1 MKHTNWSTHRFQQGI
16 SLVEIMVAFAIG
28 LLVSLVVMQV
38 FSTYDK
44 QKKATSG
51 NSDAQT
57 NGGISLYM
65 IQRDALNAG
74 FGLPVFDTKNSPL
87 KATSVIAL
95 PSLTNIDISPITII
109 DGGTSSD
116 RLIIRYGNAQN
127 GGIPITVIGS
137 PTITNTP
144 YPGNGTIGVSNNLGC
159 QDKDTSL
166 ACGGT
171 TCRMS
176 TVYGPTDIA
185 VPPVSTVPVPDTDH
199 IKLLNVTGISD
210 KDSLS
215 CLGSWQEIEYRV
227 NNNQLEQNTAP
238 IMSNIVNLQAQ
249 YGVSSS
255 PTNNQID
262 QWVNATGAWGTGI
275 SVANRNRIKAIR
287 VAVVARND
295 TPDTEEVTAA
305 CSSTSDASPTGLCAW
320 DATSASPPTASAA
333 PSIDL
338 TGDWKK
344 YRYRVFE
351 TIIPLRSV
359 IWSRATL

>member
-1 MKHTNWSTHRFQQGI
+1 
-16 SLVEIMVAFAIG
+16 
-28 LLVSLVVMQV
+28 
-38 FSTYDK
+38 
-44 QKKATSG
+44 
-51 NSDAQT
+51 
-57 NGGISLYM
+57 
-65 IQRDALNAG
+65 
-74 FGLPVFDTKNSPL
+74 
-87 KATSVIAL
+87 
-95 PSLTNIDISPITII
+95 
-109 DGGTSSD
+109 
-116 RLIIRYGNAQN
+116 
-127 GGIPITVIGS
+127 
-137 PTITNTP
+137 
-144 YPGNGTIGVSNNLGC
+144 
-159 QDKDTSL
+159 
-166 ACGGT
+166 
-171 TCRMS
+171 
-176 TVYGPTDIA
+176 
-185 VPPVSTVPVPDTDH
+185 
-199 IKLLNVTGISD
+199 
-210 KDSLS
+210 
-215 CLGSWQEIEYRV
+215 
-227 NNNQLEQNTAP
+227 
-238 IMSNIVNLQAQ
+238 MSNIVNLQAQ

-275 SVANRNRIKAIR
+275 SVDNRNRIKAIR